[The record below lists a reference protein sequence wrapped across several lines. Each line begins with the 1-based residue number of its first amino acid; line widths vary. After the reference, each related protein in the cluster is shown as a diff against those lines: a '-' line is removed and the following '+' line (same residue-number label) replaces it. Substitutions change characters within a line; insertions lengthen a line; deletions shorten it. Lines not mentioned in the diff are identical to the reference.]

1 MSLTSRLK
9 VAKIIGQR
17 KPFHEKRIPESR
29 CERKKALDIGIPVA
43 SAIAHG
49 ISETSSSS
57 VWSVKWR
64 TSGKV

>member
-1 MSLTSRLK
+1 MSVTSRLK

-29 CERKKALDIGIPVA
+29 CERKKALDIPVA
-43 SAIAHG
+43 SAMAHG

-57 VWSVKWR
+57 VWGVKWR

>member
-1 MSLTSRLK
+1 MSVTSRLK

-57 VWSVKWR
+57 VWGVKWR